1 MTKVKIC
8 GMQTIEDAQYA
19 VDAGADF
26 IGFVFAPSKRQIS
39 FEEAGDILNTL
50 DKKETKTVG
59 VFVNPTEEEAEQA
72 LDIVGLD
79 YIQFHG
85 DETPAEIEAFKS
97 QSIKAFPSNSELS
110 NKEKFGYPAEYILI
124 DSPRKEYYGGSG
136 SQFDWE
142 AFDQDGLD
150 KSRFALA
157 GGLKPENIGEAI
169 SVFKPA
175 LVDVSSGVE
184 TDGQK
189 DPEKVSQFIN
199 HVKEVS

>member
-8 GMQTIEDAQYA
+8 GMQTLEDAQYA

-26 IGFVFAPSKRQIS
+26 IGFVFAPSKRQVTID
-39 FEEAGDILNTL
+39 EVGQILDGL
-50 DKKETKTVG
+50 DKKGVKTVG
-59 VFVNPTEEEAEQA
+59 VFVNPSMEEARGA
-72 LDIVGLD
+72 LEKGLD

-85 DETPAEIEAFKS
+85 DETPGFVENFKG
-97 QSIKAFPSNSELS
+97 QAIKAFPSNSEFT
-110 NKEKFGYPAEYILI
+110 NKEKFAYPAEFILV

-136 SQFDWE
+136 SSFDWE
-142 AFDQDGLD
+142 AFDQEGLD
-150 KSRFALA
+150 RSRFALA

-184 TDGQK
+184 SDGIK
-189 DPEKVSQFIN
+189 DPEKVSRFIKN
-199 HVKEVS
+199 VKEVS